1 MLTYSFAIYLSI
13 TFFICTECTG
23 DEAKH
28 TQLDMNTIL
37 IDLHEIL
44 SVPDSFHVGI
54 ISVDG
59 YDFNLQTK
67 FNLNEFVR
75 TFSKW
80 TKQFFKDIE
89 ACEMEWMVN
98 ELLRAHIKMPESR

>member
-13 TFFICTECTG
+13 TFLICTECTG

-37 IDLHEIL
+37 IDLHKIL

>member
-1 MLTYSFAIYLSI
+1 MHRVHGRRSEAHSTGYEHNINRFAQNLVSSR
-13 TFFICTECTG
+13 FISCW
-23 DEAKH
+23 
-28 TQLDMNTIL
+28 
-37 IDLHEIL
+37 
-44 SVPDSFHVGI
+44 I

-80 TKQFFKDIE
+80 TNQFFKDIE